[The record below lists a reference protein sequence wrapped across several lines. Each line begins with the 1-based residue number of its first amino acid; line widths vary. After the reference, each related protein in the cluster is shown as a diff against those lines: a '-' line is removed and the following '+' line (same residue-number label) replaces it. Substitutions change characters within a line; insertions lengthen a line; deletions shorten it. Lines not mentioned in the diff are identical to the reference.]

1 MQSENRKSRSKKEK
15 KETKKI
21 NNTSSVSAQEFLSF
35 DVECIATGFGHLDRA
50 PVSLCIV
57 NSKEEVIF
65 HEVFCPD
72 VQVRSYLTFIT
83 GFGEADLAGK
93 RTFSEVLSEVLPR
106 YFNPNLVLVGQG
118 IKNDI
123 RWLKV
128 RRKLFF
134 YRCFSFYFILIFM
147 IYFPLLQLVQGT
159 HYKHF
164 IDLADIFRVEYHQ
177 NGTKKTRKF
186 ALRHVAEVLLDVE
199 INTTVHSAE
208 QDALHSMRLLKLY
221 GGRGKAAEKF
231 LKQAKH
237 KLHLSKPTVKQ
248 LEIPDVTEDGVCC
261 CGYRP
266 QRCPCN
272 QPSLTEVLKDPDA
285 LHRDYPTINLPCNVS
300 THSVPLSRPTFANT
314 ALQPPAPPF
323 PPSAAVVTSAPLTM
337 SASPATPSIT
347 VPRVNNRARNSST
360 SKMTTRTTMTSS
372 SSLCHDWPS
381 PSSSMYEA
389 MLRGTFNPHE
399 NYDDD
404 YDNIYGDF
412 YGNYGG
418 RDS

>member
-1 MQSENRKSRSKKEK
+1 MQSDNCKSHSKKDK

-21 NNTSSVSAQEFLSF
+21 NNTSSVSAEEYLSF
-35 DVECIATGFGHLDRA
+35 DVECVATGYGHLDRA
-50 PVSLCIV
+50 PVSICIV
-57 NSKEEVIF
+57 NSNEEVVF

-83 GFGEADLAGK
+83 GFSEADLAGK

-106 YFNPNLVLVGQG
+106 YFNPNVVLVGQG

-123 RWLKV
+123 RWLK
-128 RRKLFF
+128 
-134 YRCFSFYFILIFM
+134 
-147 IYFPLLQLVQGT
+147 LVQGT
-159 HYKHF
+159 HYKRF
-164 IDLADIFRVEYHQ
+164 IDLADIFCVEYHQ

-199 INTTVHSAE
+199 NNTTMHSAE
-208 QDALHSMRLLKLY
+208 QDALHSMRLFKLY
-221 GGRGKAAEKF
+221 GETGKKAEKL

-237 KLHLSKPTVKQ
+237 KLHQSKPTVEQ
-248 LEIPDVTEDGVCC
+248 LEIPDVTDDGVCC

-266 QRCPCN
+266 HRCQCG
-272 QPSLTEVLKDPDA
+272 QPSLTEVLKDPGA
-285 LHRDYPTINLPCNVS
+285 LHRDYLTIDSPCNVS
-300 THSVPLSRPTFANT
+300 TRSVPLSRPTFANA
-314 ALQPPAPPF
+314 ALPPPAPPL

-347 VPRVNNRARNSST
+347 VPRVNNGVRILST
-360 SKMTTRTTMTSS
+360 SMTTRTTMTSNS
-372 SSLCHDWPS
+372 SICHDLPS

-389 MLRGTFNPHE
+389 MRRGTFNPHE